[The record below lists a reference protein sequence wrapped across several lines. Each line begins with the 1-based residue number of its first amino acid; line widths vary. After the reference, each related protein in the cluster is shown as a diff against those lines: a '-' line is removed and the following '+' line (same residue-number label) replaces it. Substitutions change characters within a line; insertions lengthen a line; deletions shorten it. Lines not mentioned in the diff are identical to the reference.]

1 MSITESPVPIMS
13 FHPGLAFSGN
23 ETYFERPNPKDTVS
37 VKPLRRLLLFY
48 VPTYSIKIFFHLFD
62 YTGS

>member
-13 FHPGLAFSGN
+13 FHPGLAFSRN
-23 ETYFERPNPKDTVS
+23 KTYFERPNPKDTVS
-37 VKPLRRLLLFY
+37 VKPLRRPLLFY
-48 VPTYSIKIFFHLFD
+48 VPTYSIKKKFHLFD